1 MGELNR
7 MKSAG
12 TKSKASHIDRPS
24 LRPGIAAARDADD
37 PHAIVLFDELRITR
51 QIVRVSPRE
60 FTWLQWF
67 DGTNSLR
74 DVQRAAMPE
83 SNSSLEPLAALIAK
97 LDAAT
102 FLDGPGFQEVFTR
115 PVREPSCIGCYA
127 ADPTAL
133 REQLASYLK
142 QIPPK
147 AGVKRNGKRRRLR
160 ALLAPHIDFGRGHE
174 TYAWAYR
181 DLPSL
186 TDASLFVIIGTSHYS
201 GERFSLTRQHFQT
214 PLGIAETDPVFVD
227 RVVEHFGDGMFD
239 DPLAHI
245 PEHSIELEVVWLQ
258 YMFEHIRPIRIVPLL
273 VGSFHDCVMTGQT
286 PRNVGELNRMVEA
299 LQRAEKLAKEPVC
312 YIISGDLAHIGPK
325 FGDERRVHDPQLD
338 HSRKMDD
345 AILQA
350 VERVDAEAYFR
361 IVESERDERRICGL
375 PPTWIALQAAR
386 PESGQLLHYGRYVHP
401 QGDESV
407 SFASMAFFA

>member
-1 MGELNR
+1 MT
-7 MKSAG
+7 SAG
-12 TKSKASHIDRPS
+12 KSTSSSHTDRPR

-37 PHAIVLFDELRITR
+37 PHAIVLYDELRITR

-83 SNSSLEPLAALIAK
+83 SNSSLEPLSALIDK

-102 FLDGPGFQEVFTR
+102 FLDGPSFQEVFTR

-127 ADPTAL
+127 TEPNAL

-142 QIPPK
+142 QIPAK
-147 AGVKRNGKRRRLR
+147 AGVNRNGQRRRLR
-160 ALLAPHIDFGRGHE
+160 ALLAPHIDYGRGHE

-201 GERFSLTRQHFQT
+201 GERFSLTRQHFKT
-214 PLGIAETDPVFVD
+214 PLGIAETDSAFV
-227 RVVEHFGDGMFD
+227 EQIEKHYGAGLFD

-273 VGSFHDCVMTGQT
+273 VGSFHDCVLMGRD
-286 PRNVGELNRMVEA
+286 PADAADLNRMIQA
-299 LQRAEKLAKEPVC
+299 LQRAESAAKESVC

-325 FGDERRVHDPQLD
+325 FGDEGRVNDRQLE
-338 HSRKMDD
+338 HSQQMDD
-345 AILQA
+345 AILKSA
-350 VERVDAEAYFR
+350 ERADAEAYFR

-375 PPTWIALQAAR
+375 PPTWTALQAAR
-386 PESGQLLHYGRYVHP
+386 PTAGQLLHYDRYVHP
-401 QGDESV
+401 EGHESV